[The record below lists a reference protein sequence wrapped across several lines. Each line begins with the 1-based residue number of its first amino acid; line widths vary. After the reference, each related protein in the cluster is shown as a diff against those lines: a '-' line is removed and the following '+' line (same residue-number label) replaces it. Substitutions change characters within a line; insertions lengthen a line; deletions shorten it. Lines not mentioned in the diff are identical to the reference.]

1 MNVSENFKA
10 FIDNL
15 KIPENKAEII
25 SSRYGRITKT
35 LNKKFRNTESE
46 ISNRLQVG
54 SYGRFTGIKSIS
66 DLDML
71 YIMPESKWES
81 YDKKNGQKKLLNDTR
96 DAIKTTYPQSII
108 KVDRC
113 VVKVEYTDSH
123 IDIQPVF
130 ENDEDFKYPDT
141 YNEGSWKITKPKK
154 EILAMKDF
162 TENKNKNLRNLCRM
176 ARAWKNKQGVQIG
189 GLLIDTLVYNFLKQ
203 TSNFDDKSF
212 GSYDEM
218 SRDFFDYLRKQPKDQ
233 KEYSALGSNQRVK
246 VKRSFT
252 HKAKKAYNL
261 AVKAIEETDEK
272 KQHEKWRD
280 LFGRNFPKYQNE
292 EVEAKATNTEFENT
306 EEYIEDRYKI
316 EIQYELKI
324 DCEVSQNGFRIA
336 FLSDLLSKK
345 QPLFTNKKLRFFIKN
360 IENLDVPL
368 PYDIKW
374 KVRNRGTEA
383 IKRNCIR
390 GQIEHGEKSGVK
402 IENTNFKGE
411 HFVECYIIKDNT
423 VVAIDS
429 IDVPISI

>member
-272 KQHEKWRD
+272 K
-280 LFGRNFPKYQNE
+280 
-292 EVEAKATNTEFENT
+292 
-306 EEYIEDRYKI
+306 
-316 EIQYELKI
+316 
-324 DCEVSQNGFRIA
+324 
-336 FLSDLLSKK
+336 
-345 QPLFTNKKLRFFIKN
+345 
-360 IENLDVPL
+360 
-368 PYDIKW
+368 
-374 KVRNRGTEA
+374 
-383 IKRNCIR
+383 
-390 GQIEHGEKSGVK
+390 
-402 IENTNFKGE
+402 
-411 HFVECYIIKDNT
+411 
-423 VVAIDS
+423 
-429 IDVPISI
+429 